1 MAALIPEAQTED
13 KRYALG
19 IQCLPRCFQGFL
31 AGGVERWPRR
41 SLGSS
46 GEDLHLRLPTQG
58 RPQDPQSHNHG
69 GDGQT
74 EQRQTRPE
82 VGRVPGSDLKTG
94 VR

>member
-1 MAALIPEAQTED
+1 MLSGSSVS
-13 KRYALG
+13 LG
-19 IQCLPRCFQGFL
+19 ASEGFL
-31 AGGVERWPRR
+31 AGGGGAVERWPHH
-41 SLGSS
+41 SLGSP

-69 GDGQT
+69 EDGQT

-94 VR
+94 AQ